1 MTNLFVFVNKYK
13 KIDELYGTYFLGLPL
28 KNNEKSLENGENRF
42 IWLDIVVLFLFFRKV
57 EGNK

>member
-42 IWLDIVVLFLFFRKV
+42 I
-57 EGNK
+57 